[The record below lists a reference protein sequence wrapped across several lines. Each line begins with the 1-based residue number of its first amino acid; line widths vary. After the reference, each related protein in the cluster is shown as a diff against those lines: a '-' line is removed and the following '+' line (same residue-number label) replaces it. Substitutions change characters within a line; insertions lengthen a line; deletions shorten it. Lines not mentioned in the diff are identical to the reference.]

1 MPTQV
6 SYRSIPWGLP
16 RRLPVVPLPLAG
28 ESFFSWVDHLAH
40 TYEVHRGP
48 MMHALGLV
56 QTAPQWAARD
66 LIRYTMQLP
75 AQASRVVESATG
87 LTARELALMTLEDI
101 GPPYTGISASRMP
114 KETWAFCPK
123 CLAPGGRWPLWW
135 YEPWAVA
142 CPVHRCYLVSFC
154 PHCDTPFTPER
165 TSSRWGSALRCR
177 GFRDPY
183 PHLLPPGTR
192 REHCGITLSE
202 IDTTP
207 VSDPVVLDAV
217 NHLRHGL
224 TSRARPRA
232 WLSTYHVLNALF
244 DRPVFEVRSFNSPD
258 PVLQR
263 RYSPQ
268 RATAPGYTVDSS
280 GFLEPG
286 RTLSDGTHLT
296 YRDPITRAC
305 RLSVLGRILGSR
317 DMSATAQKLLEI
329 RRRVRMRHYLTAY
342 RSPDPRAASARLHRF
357 LDDVFGPGEFATL
370 KRSRRTLTPEH
381 HPGPSSSNFISRR
394 PFPYRRQLRL
404 PPSRIDQAEQD
415 PHAAAALD
423 R

>member
-16 RRLPVVPLPLAG
+16 RRLPVAPLPLAG
-28 ESFFSWVDHLAH
+28 ESFFSWVHHLAH

-56 QTAPQWAARD
+56 QTAPHWAARD
-66 LIRYTMQLP
+66 LIRYTMQAARAGIPGRGSGDRADGPGTRPDDTREHRAPLHRHLSVPYAEGDLGVLP
-75 AQASRVVESATG
+75 EVP
-87 LTARELALMTLEDI
+87 
-101 GPPYTGISASRMP
+101 GPR
-114 KETWAFCPK
+114 
-123 CLAPGGRWPLWW
+123 GRWPLWW

-154 PHCDTPFTPER
+154 PRCDTPFTPER

-183 PHLLPPGTR
+183 PRLLPPGTR
-192 REHCGITLSE
+192 REHCGISLSE

-217 NHLRHGL
+217 NQLRHGL
-224 TSRARPRA
+224 TSRGRPRA
-232 WLSTYHVLNALF
+232 WLRTYHVLNALF
-244 DRPVFEVRSFNSPD
+244 DRPVFEVRSFDSPD

-268 RATAPGYTVDSS
+268 RITTPGYVVDSS

-286 RTLSDGTHLT
+286 RTLSDGTHLSF
-296 YRDPITRAC
+296 RDPITRAC
-305 RLSVLGRILGSR
+305 RLSVLGKILGSH
-317 DMSATAQKLLEI
+317 DMSATAQELLEI
-329 RRRVRMRHYLTAY
+329 RRRVRMRRYLTAY
-342 RSPDPRAASARLHRF
+342 RSPDPRAASVRLHRF

-381 HPGPSSSNFISRR
+381 HPGPSSNNFISRR
-394 PFPYRRQLRL
+394 PFPSRRPLRL
-404 PPSRIDQAEQD
+404 PPSQIDQTEQD
-415 PHAAAALD
+415 PHAAAAPD